1 MLQSNSQMFH
11 SQLEAGIERKEKKT
25 VNITLKNIVSPN
37 QFQHIVWIYLYCN
50 VMTVNIWKS
59 YMWTAV
65 EETNMEA
72 ILAVINTTYFHYH
85 LSIVHDCE
93 DRFQIYIR
101 KTFNPQTVLSY
112 K

>member
-37 QFQHIVWIYLYCN
+37 RFQHIVWIYLYCN

-72 ILAVINTTYFHYH
+72 ILAVINLLIFTT
-85 LSIVHDCE
+85 
-93 DRFQIYIR
+93 
-101 KTFNPQTVLSY
+101 T
-112 K
+112 